1 MMESKTDKFSMN
13 YKFND
18 YCYHD
23 LMPHKVHEI
32 LLVSTFYDAFIFEQD
47 GILSEQFFD
56 EYDQLSLGN
65 IPRITNISVGEEA
78 LKMLEKKRYDVV
90 ITMMRIGNITPFE
103 FSKRIKEKYPN
114 MPVILLLN
122 VESDVELINRNA
134 DKMDAIDDVFL
145 WHGDSKIFLAM
156 IKHIEDKQNL
166 ENDTKNG
173 LVNVILLVEDSVR
186 YYSRFLPLLY
196 TEIMRQTRRL
206 ISAELSVINKRR
218 RMRIRPK
225 VIMAHNYEEAV
236 MFLRKYQKHLI
247 CVISDV
253 RYPKDNVLN
262 ETAGFQLMQ
271 KIKEEELDIAMMMQ
285 SSNLDN
291 AEKALELGSHFLY
304 KNSDTLLL
312 DLRKFILEYLG
323 FGDLV
328 FRNENNQEIA
338 RASNLLEFEAL
349 LSKVPAE
356 SIVYHAHKNQFS
368 AWLIA
373 HGEIQAA
380 RRIKPMKIESFP
392 DPEDLRSFL
401 FNTFQDIRLAKN
413 KGKLIEF
420 DKNTIDP
427 EGQIIRLCDGS
438 LGGKGRGLA
447 FLNSLINSMN
457 MDNWFENISIRTPKT
472 FIIGTNEFDKFLEN
486 NEIKKAIID
495 FSSDE
500 KLKHSEFDK
509 IDDAIFL
516 LQKIS
521 VSDEDIQKIFL
532 QGDLTNNLKTKLL
545 SFLNNADYPIAV
557 RSSGLL
563 EDSQSQPFAGIY
575 NTYMLPNNE
584 SDIDIR
590 LEKLMNAIKLVFA
603 SVFMKKARQYIKNIN
618 FKLEEEK
625 MAVIIQNIVGTDFD
639 GLYYPHISG
648 VAQSFNYYPT
658 SYLENDDGFASLAV
672 GLGKTVVDGEKVY
685 VFCPRY
691 PKLEILSQDKMMQ
704 NTQKELYAID
714 LTNKKENIY
723 SEEGTV
729 KRKLRSLR
737 DNGSLKHLVSVWDHN
752 NNRLKQGLHG
762 KLPIIVNFAN
772 VLKHNYFPL
781 GEIIYRIL
789 EISKTAVGVPVEIEF
804 AVKLRTNSK
813 KKHIF
818 SLLQIRP
825 LNVQLETSNIDLEN
839 LNKEDLLLYSERSM
853 GNGTF
858 EGIKDVIVFNP
869 DQFDT
874 TKTVEMQQE
883 IEAFNA
889 KLVTD
894 DRKYLLIGPGRWGS
908 RDRFLGIPVQ
918 WSQIS
923 NAKVIVEVGLK
934 DFNVDASQGT
944 HFFHNLMSMN
954 VGYFNIP
961 YGSATDTLDLN
972 WLLSTKSVEKE
983 KYFRHIR
990 FDDPLSVKINGQKR
1004 LAVICKP
1011 EKS

>member
-1 MMESKTDKFSMN
+1 MNSNTDKFALN
-13 YKFND
+13 YKLND
-18 YCYHD
+18 NSYHD

-47 GILSEQFFD
+47 GILSEQFFG

-65 IPRITNISVGEEA
+65 IPRITNISNGDEA
-78 LKMLEKKRYDVV
+78 LRMLEEKRYDVV
-90 ITMMRIGNITPFE
+90 ITMMRIGDMTQYD
-103 FSKRIKEKYPN
+103 FSRKIKDKHPN

-122 VESDVELINRNA
+122 VESDVELLNRNS
-134 DKMDAIDDVFL
+134 DKMEAIDDVFL

-156 IKHIEDKQNL
+156 IKHIEDKLNL

-186 YYSRFLPLLY
+186 YYSRFLPILY
-196 TEIMRQTRRL
+196 TEIMRQTQRL
-206 ISAELSVINKRR
+206 ISAELSVMNKRR

-225 VIMAHNYEEAV
+225 VVMVHNYEDAV
-236 MFLRKYQKHLI
+236 IFLRKYQKHLI

-253 RYPKDNVLN
+253 KYPKDDVLDN
-262 ETAGFQLMQ
+262 TAGFQLMQ
-271 KIKEEELDIAMMMQ
+271 KIKEEDLDIAMMMQ

-291 AEKALELGSHFLY
+291 AEKALELGSHFLH

-312 DLRKFILEYLG
+312 DLRKFILKHLG

-328 FRNENNQEIA
+328 FRNENNKEIA

-356 SIVYHAHKNQFS
+356 SIVYHAHKNHFS

-380 RRIKPMKIESFP
+380 RRIKPMKTESFP
-392 DPEDLRSFL
+392 DPEDLRIFL
-401 FNTFQDIRLAKN
+401 FDTFQNIRLAKN
-413 KGKLIEF
+413 KGKVIEF

-457 MDNWFENISIRTPKT
+457 MDDWFENISIRTPKT
-472 FIIGTNEFDKFLEN
+472 FIIGTNEFDIFMEN

-495 FSSDE
+495 LSSDE
-500 KLKHSEFDK
+500 KMKQNELDE

-521 VSDEDIQKIFL
+521 VSDEDIQKVFL
-532 QGDLTNNLKTKLL
+532 QGDLTDVLRTKLMYFLKTA
-545 SFLNNADYPIAV
+545 NYPIAV

-584 SDIDIR
+584 KEIEMR
-590 LEKLMNAIKLVFA
+590 LDKLMNAIKLVFA
-603 SVFMKKARQYIKNIN
+603 SVFKKRARQYIKNIN
-618 FKLEEEK
+618 FKVEEEK

-691 PKLEILSQDKMMQ
+691 PKLEILSQEKMMQ
-704 NTQKELYAID
+704 NSQKDLYAID
-714 LTNKKENIY
+714 LKNEKDNIY
-723 SEEGTV
+723 GEEGTV
-729 KRKLRSLR
+729 KIRIRTLRE
-737 DNGSLKHLVSVWDHN
+737 NGSLEHVVSVWDHN
-752 NNRLKQGLHG
+752 NNRLKQGVQD
-762 KLPIIVNFAN
+762 KLPMIANFAN
-772 VLKHNYFPL
+772 VLKHDYFPL
-781 GEIIYRIL
+781 GQIISRIL
-789 EISKTAVGVPVEIEF
+789 EISKRAVGVPVEIEF

-825 LNVQLETSNIDLEN
+825 LNVQLETSSIDIESM
-839 LNKEDLLLYSERSM
+839 NKDELLLYSERSM
-853 GNGTF
+853 GNGSI
-858 EGIKDVIVFNP
+858 EDLKDVIVFNP
-869 DQFDT
+869 DHFDA

-883 IEAFNA
+883 IEAYNE
-889 KLVTD
+889 KLLKE

-961 YGSATDTLDLN
+961 YNSDTDELDLD
-972 WLLSTKSVEKE
+972 WLLSSKSVESK

-990 FDDPLSVKINGQKR
+990 FDDSLKVKIDGRKR

-1011 EKS
+1011 E